1 MGKIARTVHPAA
13 VHPVELPPELLA
25 PARIARLLRY
35 ALAEWA
41 TIGALWI
48 AMACAPGWL
57 YPLGAL
63 LVAGRLH
70 ALGVVLHDAC
80 HMNPRAPRR
89 GLWLLEI
96 LAGYP
101 IATSVDAMRYHHL
114 RHHRD
119 SGMPQ
124 DPYFKPGISH
134 DRTMRTLGRLRGLLL
149 VPAWF
154 VRAFYGSLALLLPA
168 LRESYARYLLQDRSG
183 ASLRNSPEV
192 LQCLRQEPKQALFW
206 LLVAAAAWQ
215 FPSAVTLYYVVPLV
229 LAGALNVNRVIVE
242 HVHVACADR
251 RPETVAATTVTHDWG
266 ALGRLF
272 LFPRNIGFHTA
283 HHLHPQAALECLP
296 GLERYYATTTRL
308 QRKKSA

>member
-1 MGKIARTVHPAA
+1 V
-13 VHPVELPPELLA
+13 PPELLA
-25 PARIARLLRY
+25 PARIPRLLRY
-35 ALAEWA
+35 ALTEWA
-41 TIGALWI
+41 LIAALWT
-48 AMACAPGWL
+48 AMFHFPWWL

-63 LVAGRLH
+63 LAAGRLH

-80 HMNPRAPRR
+80 HMNRLARR
-89 GLWLLEI
+89 SGLWLLEI

-134 DRTMRTLGRLRGLLL
+134 DLRMRNLARLRGLLL
-149 VPAWF
+149 VPAWIA
-154 VRAFYGSLALLLPA
+154 RSFYGSVALVAPG
-168 LRESYARYLLQDRSG
+168 LRQSYARHFLQDRSREP
-183 ASLRNSPEV
+183 LRDSPEV
-192 LQCLRQEPKQALFW
+192 LQCLRQEPKQALFFVM
-206 LLVAAAAWQ
+206 VAALAWHY
-215 FPSAVTLYYVVPLV
+215 PMAVTLLYLVPLI

-251 RPETVAATTVTHDWG
+251 RPETVAATTVTHD
-266 ALGRLF
+266 LGVVDKLF
-272 LFPRNIGFHTA
+272 LFPRNIGFHMV

-296 GLERYYATTTRL
+296 GLERCYSSMRP
-308 QRKKSA
+308 QRKNIT